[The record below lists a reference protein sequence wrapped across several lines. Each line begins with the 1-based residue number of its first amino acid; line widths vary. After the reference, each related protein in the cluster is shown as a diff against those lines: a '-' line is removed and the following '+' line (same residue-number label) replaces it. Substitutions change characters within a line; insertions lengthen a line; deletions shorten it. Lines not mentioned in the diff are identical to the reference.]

1 MFKDMSFTTKEFP
14 NSRITPVTERPS
26 VEAVSERWQ
35 LSDDDLF
42 YDIKPIKDGENI

>member
-1 MFKDMSFTTKEFP
+1 MSFTTKDFP

-35 LSDDDLF
+35 LSDNDLF
-42 YDIKPIKDGENI
+42 YDINSNTNG